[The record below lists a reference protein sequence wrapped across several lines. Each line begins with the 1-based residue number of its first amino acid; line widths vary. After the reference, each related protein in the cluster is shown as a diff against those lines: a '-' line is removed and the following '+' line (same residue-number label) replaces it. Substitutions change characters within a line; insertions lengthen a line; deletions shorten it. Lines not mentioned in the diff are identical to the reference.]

1 MNSCVAALEDVSDI
15 VYYLRA
21 KYTNEGIANR
31 CESVYICEP
40 TPMEVKLF
48 ENTEVAFASKDN
60 KELKKALWLFR
71 MIGKP
76 FMVSV
81 GKVCVNIALA
91 LRIPFGWA
99 LRNNIF
105 AHFCGGETIEDC
117 AKATQ
122 VLDNYGVGTILD
134 YSVEGK
140 QDENDF
146 DRGLEELLAVV
157 KTAHGNEH
165 IPFCVFKVTGIARF
179 SLLQKSNE
187 GKTLSENELQE
198 FGRIRIR
205 IDAICKAAFEAD
217 TPVFIDAEE
226 SWIQDTIDQL
236 ADEMMLKYNK
246 ERAIVYNT
254 VQLYRHDRLA
264 FLKSSHQKAQQEG
277 YFLGVKLVR
286 GAYMEKERERA
297 KEWSYQDP
305 IQPDKPS
312 TDRDFDLALEYCAE
326 HSKDIACCAGTH
338 NEYSSELLTKLMT
351 QYGIRKGDKRMYFAQ
366 LFGMSDQISFNLANM
381 GYNVA
386 KYVPYGPIRDVIP
399 YLIRRAEENTS
410 VKGQTG
416 RELKL
421 IQAEVKRRR
430 KA

>member
-1 MNSCVAALEDVSDI
+1 
-15 VYYLRA
+15 
-21 KYTNEGIANR
+21 
-31 CESVYICEP
+31 
-40 TPMEVKLF
+40 MEVNLF

-71 MIGKP
+71 LIGKP

-117 AKATQ
+117 ASATQ
-122 VLDNYGVGTILD
+122 VLDKYGVGTILD

-140 QDENDF
+140 QSEEDF
-146 DRGLEELLAVV
+146 DRGLKELLDVV
-157 KTAHGNEH
+157 RTAHGNEH
-165 IPFCVFKVTGIARF
+165 IPFCVFKVTGVARF
-179 SLLQKSNE
+179 SLLQKFNE
-187 GKTLSENELQE
+187 GQALTQDEQAE
-198 FGRIRIR
+198 FDRVRER
-205 IDAICKAAFEAD
+205 IDTICKAAFEAD

-226 SWIQDTIDQL
+226 SWIQDTIDHL

-254 VQLYRHDRLA
+254 VQLYRHDRLD
-264 FLKSSHQKAQQEG
+264 FLKSSHQKAKTQG

-297 KEWSYQDP
+297 KEHGYRDP

-312 TDRDFDLALEYCAE
+312 TDRDFNLALEYCAE
-326 HSKDIACCAGTH
+326 NSSEIACCAGTH
-338 NEYSSELLTKLMT
+338 NEFSSELLTKLMAKH
-351 QYGIRKGDKRMYFAQ
+351 GIEKSDKRMYFAQ
-366 LFGMSDQISFNLANM
+366 LFGMSDQISFNLANL